1 MRENAYYDFVRAFF
15 VRAFI
20 IKSALLETG
29 HVSRSQI
36 VCLVSERYNVIIQE
50 KNSKY
55 SKCKHREYAFI
66 LR

>member
-1 MRENAYYDFVRAFF
+1 MRENAYYDFIRAFF

-36 VCLVSERYNVIIQE
+36 VCLVSERYIGDPDVIGLNQQG
-50 KNSKY
+50 
-55 SKCKHREYAFI
+55 AFTAST
-66 LR
+66 